1 MGEPIRAGL
10 PRGASRLSGGR
21 VSARPFVGR
30 RAAVIDKLEFVLSL
44 ARERHFGRAAEACGV
59 TQPTLSAGLKSL
71 EEMLG
76 VLIVQRSSRFQG
88 FTPEGERVLVWARRI
103 VADAKAMRQDIDAA
117 RHGLSGHVKIAVI
130 PTALP
135 MVARLTTPFREQH
148 PGVRFTILS
157 RTSIEILHL
166 LENLEID
173 AGISYL
179 DNEPLGQVR
188 TVSLYDERYRLL
200 TARDGPL
207 GDRPEVAWA
216 EVGSVP
222 LCLLT
227 PDMQNRRIIDQM
239 LRNGGVD
246 PEPTLVSNST
256 IVLATHVRTGR
267 WSSVLPPILADSIGL
282 SETVASIPIVAPDVA
297 HSVGLVV
304 PHREPTT
311 PLVAEL
317 VRHGRHLA
325 RDLEGEAAR

>member
-1 MGEPIRAGL
+1 M
-10 PRGASRLSGGR
+10 
-21 VSARPFVGR
+21 
-30 RAAVIDKLEFVLSL
+30 IDKLEFVLAL
-44 ARERHFGRAAEACGV
+44 ARERHFGRAAETCGV

-71 EEMLG
+71 EEALG

-88 FTPEGERVLVWARRI
+88 FTPEGERVLGWARRI
-103 VADAKAMRQDIDAA
+103 VADAKAMRQDLDAA
-117 RHGLSGHVKIAVI
+117 RKGLAGHVKLAAI

-135 MVARLTTPFREQH
+135 MVARLTTPFRAEH

-157 RTSIEILHL
+157 RTSVEILHL

-200 TARDGPL
+200 TARDGEF
-207 GDRPEVAWA
+207 GSRATVTWA
-216 EVGSVP
+216 EVGRLP

-239 LRNGGVD
+239 LRNSGIE

-256 IVLATHVRTGR
+256 IVLVSHVRTGR
-267 WSSVLPPILADSIGL
+267 WSSVLPPILAGSIGL
-282 SETVASIPIVAPDVA
+282 PDTVASIPITEPDVA

-304 PHREPTT
+304 PYREPAT
-311 PLVAEL
+311 PMVAALVAE
-317 VRHGRHLA
+317 GRRLA
-325 RDLEGEAAR
+325 RDLADEAC